1 MKENL
6 RISRIS
12 RQLVA
17 VIVVIVAVS
26 GFLVGAYAF
35 HLFGGGQNCWVRPTT
50 SLGTAVYT
58 IVMANEGFNVGYN
71 GSKYHTSPWPVI
83 NVTVG
88 QSVLIHVINNDSQA
102 HGFQIPSYF
111 DQGIG
116 GNSGLAPGQC
126 YNVSFIANQIGQFP
140 MRCDIFCTIHAYMLS
155 GILNVNP

>member
-1 MKENL
+1 MNENP
-6 RISRIS
+6 RIPRIS

-17 VIVVIVAVS
+17 ITVLIVAVS

-35 HLFGGGQNCWVRPTT
+35 HLFGGQNCWLRPTAPP
-50 SLGTAVYT
+50 GTAVFT
-58 IVMANEGFNVGYN
+58 VVMANEGFNVGYN
-71 GSKYHTSPWPVI
+71 GSKYHSSPWPVI
-83 NVTVG
+83 NVSVG
-88 QSVLIHVINNDSQA
+88 ESVLIHVINNDSQA
-102 HGFQIPSYF
+102 HGFQIVNYF
-111 DQGIG
+111 EQGIG